1 MLVRI
6 LPVQTSDYW
15 DLIKGDIAASMPPI
29 ADWGPYDPNQVLYAL
44 MVGAMHL
51 WVFTDKEQ
59 TPKGFITTS
68 ILKDVSGVGTL
79 MIYNVIVVK
88 NDAKGDWEA
97 DYKTLK
103 DFALSRG
110 CAKIGAF
117 VANRKILDLLE
128 AQDFDTR
135 FVFVHKNL

>member
-6 LPVQTSDYW
+6 LPAQTSEYW
-15 DLIKGDIAASMPPI
+15 DLIKGDIASSMPPI
-29 ADWGPYDPNQVLYAL
+29 ADWGPYDPTQVLYAL
-44 MVGAMHL
+44 MVGSMHL
-51 WVFTDKEQ
+51 WIFTDKEQ
-59 TPKGFITTS
+59 NPKGFITTS
-68 ILKDVSGVGTL
+68 IIKDVSGVGTL
-79 MIYNVIVVK
+79 MLYNVIIV
-88 NDAKGDWEA
+88 NSDAKGDWEA